1 MDSNS
6 AAVAVFG
13 TIFVFGAPFAAL
25 IAWRYLAHRER
36 MEMIRHGYGPP
47 PGAGWKSTTSQ
58 MKAGIPP
65 QAAQMEYADA
75 SAQVSLHKGIRLAMI
90 GLALLIGFSFIGY
103 SSDGGPLGGPT
114 IHPGPWLL
122 GGLIPMFVGIA
133 QIISALLS
141 GAQFGVV
148 RTTMAPPSG
157 PPPPP
162 PGAGVPPWGPSATY
176 EPPPQPHTGYEELGR
191 PTPPPD
197 RR

>member
-1 MDSNS
+1 MDSES
-6 AAVAVFG
+6 AFVAVIAIF
-13 TIFVFGAPFAAL
+13 FVFGAPFAAL
-25 IAWRYLAHRER
+25 VAWRWLGHRER

-47 PGAGWKSTTSQ
+47 PGTGWKDAAAQ
-58 MKAGIPP
+58 RKAGMPP
-65 QAAQMEYADA
+65 QTPPEYADA

-90 GLALLIGFSFIGY
+90 GLALLIGLSFIGY
-103 SSDGGPLGGPT
+103 NSEGGPLGGPT

-122 GGLIPMFVGIA
+122 AGLIPMFVGIA
-133 QIISALLS
+133 QIIIALLS

-148 RTTMAPPSG
+148 RTTMMPPPPSG
-157 PPPPP
+157 PSVPPPWA
-162 PGAGVPPWGPSATY
+162 PGATY